1 MSWISV
7 EVPPRWIISYLLS
20 PQRTSVI
27 FIMRMLTPALG
38 LNPGYLLLVLVNQPR
53 APWNSSAGSL
63 NAVSRVVSKS
73 LLTDSG
79 RLQQCHAGAGTWGQ
93 GPGNALPFFFVLLCW
108 RFEAEVQL
116 WIQPGWQ
123 RMRGWCWKWQLV
135 CALCS
140 SRWTRG
146 PMAAPS
152 EQWQIKPHSSLKA
165 SNHNTAAVAPVWPA
179 FVWVE
184 YRDLCDG
191 PLFTDVL

>member
-1 MSWISV
+1 
-7 EVPPRWIISYLLS
+7 
-20 PQRTSVI
+20 
-27 FIMRMLTPALG
+27 MRMLTPALG

-165 SNHNTAAVAPVWPA
+165 SNHNSLQCDLPLSWWNIEIYVMA
-179 FVWVE
+179 FCKQMCFKQCVCSSFRNW
-184 YRDLCDG
+184 LKII
-191 PLFTDVL
+191 DVYSN